1 MVPVDF
7 RNFGGVGNGKSNTVL
22 AEVDTLQFEGDG
34 LTARNMLLTEEDSN
48 LVIGFEGIQDV
59 EVRLQDFDLED
70 LDNLSSPLVPQT
82 TLAIFC
88 LTAVH
93 TLDSFDVANANSESG
108 TGANPDTVTFLNDL
122 DNKHQGLENSK

>member
-7 RNFGGVGNGKSNTVL
+7 RNFGGVGNGADPSNTVL

-70 LDNLSSPLVPQT
+70 LDNLSCVHW
-82 TLAIFC
+82 C
-88 LTAVH
+88 LKQRRQYSV
-93 TLDSFDVANANSESG
+93 
-108 TGANPDTVTFLNDL
+108 
-122 DNKHQGLENSK
+122 